1 MKAASDGWRGVRRSN
16 EAAGAPAAASDHDES
31 LSLEEELESARAF
44 LRRLDEPRSPVDPD
58 KVAEQREIGKRQVR
72 ELEEQLR

>member
-1 MKAASDGWRGVRRSN
+1 MKSPWAIPNDPRICAV
-16 EAAGAPAAASDHDES
+16 DHDRVE
-31 LSLEEELESARAF
+31 LEEELESARAF